1 MLTLAVTYVSIGQNC
16 HKYTCVYRNAIHTCQ
31 CMRYVVNL
39 RILEIRYS
47 MTFCTVKGC
56 DIWKLYA
63 VRLFQILNL
72 PVGFLF
78 EYEKYAQW

>member
-1 MLTLAVTYVSIGQNC
+1 MCISECYTYLP
-16 HKYTCVYRNAIHTCQ
+16 VYEIV
-31 CMRYVVNL
+31 RYVVNL
-39 RILEIRYS
+39 RTLEIRYS
-47 MTFCTVKGC
+47 MTFCTVKGR
-56 DIWKLYA
+56 DIWKLYS